1 MATVTVGGVL
11 GAHGVRGDLRIE
23 YRTDFPERISGR
35 PSYLLRD
42 PRTNETIQ
50 VTLDRVVLHDRSFI
64 ASFCEFTTR
73 EQASALRG
81 WLLEIAED
89 SVPGDTKEGEFYY
102 FQLEGLAVLSADGR
116 VLGRIVNV
124 IPGAAHE
131 LLEYEDESGVLKLVA
146 FTRSAVAEVD
156 LKERRIILQPVD

>member
-1 MATVTVGGVL
+1 MATVTVGKVL
-11 GAHGVRGDLRIE
+11 GAHGLRGDFRIE

-35 PSYLLRD
+35 PHYILRD
-42 PRTNETIQ
+42 PRSNETVQ
-50 VTLDRVVLHDRSFI
+50 VTLSRVVLQEKSFI
-64 ASFCEFTTR
+64 ASFREFTVR
-73 EQASALRG
+73 EEVSAHRG

-89 SVPGDTKEGEFYY
+89 SVPGDTEEGEFYY

-116 VLGRIVNV
+116 VLGRVVNV

-131 LLEYEDESGVLKLVA
+131 LLEYEDESGVLQLVA

-156 LKERRIILQPVD
+156 LKERRIVLQPED

>member
-1 MATVTVGGVL
+1 
-11 GAHGVRGDLRIE
+11 VRGDLRIE

-42 PRTNETIQ
+42 PRSNETIQ
-50 VTLDRVVLHDRSFI
+50 VTLDRVLLHDRNFT
-64 ASFCEFTTR
+64 ASFREFTTR
-73 EQASALRG
+73 EQAGAHRG

-89 SVPGDTKEGEFYY
+89 SVPGDTEEGEFYY
-102 FQLEGLAVLSADGR
+102 FQLEGLAVLSADGKA
-116 VLGRIVNV
+116 LGRVVNV

-131 LLEYEDESGVLKLVA
+131 LLEYEDESGVLQLLA

-156 LKERRIILQPVD
+156 LKKRRIVLQRED